1 MPKASKIF
9 LVTLGLFALTV
20 LGTGTRPP
28 AARNGEPAGQRWW
41 PDWLARFELQ
51 TREAAAVPASSGMLP
66 SALEFGPVLDP
77 DPTPR
82 VKGIYLTAWTAGNK
96 ARLNQLVD
104 FSNRTEINAMVID
117 VKDDTGIISYPS
129 RVPLARTLGAGRTK
143 FDPKAVLEVL
153 RRNRIYPIA
162 RIVVFKDPHL
172 AAHRT
177 DLAVKST
184 QGGLWRDFKGLYW
197 VDPYNKAV
205 WDYTVAIA
213 EEAAGLG
220 FKEIQFDYVRF
231 TSDGVLKY
239 CLYPASDNRRKAD
252 VIRDFLKY
260 AYARLNPLGVKV
272 SADVF
277 GLTCSATDDLGI
289 GQVLEKVAEGV
300 DVICPMVYPSH
311 YRKGAYQLPDPDRAP
326 YETVYQS
333 LTHARRRLGA
343 FDPGRKVVL
352 RPWLQDFSLRN
363 RYGREQLLAQIKA
376 VEDAGFE
383 EWIFWNPGN
392 SYDLAKYRPAP
403 PAATPVAPA
412 QPDATPVVPAPLE
425 TTPVMPATPDPN
437 LVVPTP
443 PAATPVPPDAV
454 SIMPAQ
460 PEATSAILP
469 TSLPDMPLP
478 EPTPEPRTTP
488 APAEVEAGAASPTA
502 APEPGNNGG

>member
-1 MPKASKIF
+1 MPKASKIIAVA
-9 LVTLGLFALTV
+9 LALFTLTV

-28 AARNGEPAGQRWW
+28 ASGSGEQGSGTWW
-41 PDWLARFELQ
+41 PDWLAQFELQ
-51 TREAAAVPASSGMLP
+51 AREAVAVPASSGIFPNGLESLSLP
-66 SALEFGPVLDP
+66 DP
-77 DPTPR
+77 DETPR
-82 VKGIYLTAWTAGNK
+82 VKGIYLTSWTAGSK
-96 ARLNQLVD
+96 TRLNQLVD

-129 RVPLARTLGAGRTK
+129 RVPLARTLGAGRAK

-162 RIVVFKDPHL
+162 RIVVFKDPYL

-333 LTHARRRLGA
+333 LIHARRRLEA
-343 FDPGRKVVL
+343 LEPGRKVVL

-392 SYDLAKYRPAP
+392 TYDLSKYRPTP
-403 PAATPVAPA
+403 PVMTAVAPA
-412 QPDATPVVPAPLE
+412 QPDATSIVPAPLE
-425 TTPVMPATPDPN
+425 TTPV
-437 LVVPTP
+437 VPTP
-443 PAATPVPPDAV
+443 PAAIPTVPAQPEETPMV
-454 SIMPAQ
+454 SAQ
-460 PEATSAILP
+460 PEATPAILP

-488 APAEVEAGAASPTA
+488 APSEVETGAASPTA
-502 APEPGNNGG
+502 APEPENNGV